1 LSVDNGAS
9 LPELV
14 RRSKQGDRDAFAK
27 VYEQCAPAV
36 HGLLRA
42 SLPREHCEDLHQE
55 VFVTAWTQLDRFDA
69 RQSFPPWVYG
79 IARNLLRQRFRELA
93 RRRSSSVA
101 IDELPAPAEAGA
113 GGPLGGA
120 RSSGRARAEYALR
133 QLHTLPE
140 AERELL
146 GLRIIEGLSAQA
158 IAELIQSTPGSVRVH
173 RALQRQRRLCQEEQ
187 E

>member
-1 LSVDNGAS
+1 MSWSVPWRTSLTDASLPSKPRASAPSAQGPRASGLSVDNGAS

-120 RSSGRARAEYALR
+120 RSSGRARAE
-133 QLHTLPE
+133 
-140 AERELL
+140 
-146 GLRIIEGLSAQA
+146 
-158 IAELIQSTPGSVRVH
+158 
-173 RALQRQRRLCQEEQ
+173 
-187 E
+187 